1 MRLYLVGLHG
11 QLEHYIASVRKHDR
25 GTGKRETI
33 FGKSKRT
40 GPSYIPADIFATTL
54 MDTLQLPLLIQS
66 LTEFRLEQFKNER
79 LIEIRDILFKLQE
92 QGSYT
97 TDFVQFFNTMYQDF
111 TEMHKEFERII
122 WDFQQNK
129 ATLQISINSMAKS
142 LDKYIES
149 FESNLPKDE
158 FFAKSLRQL
167 KFIRKDIFDD
177 AERAILLGGL
187 RPSLQ
192 EVVQSI
198 NTSSAVYKEIESAIK
213 DQDSE
218 TYQKIQQLI
227 TILPSS
233 VKKNLTVWAKRAQ
246 IKTKT
251 SEEGINILRQ
261 EIENVFNDSMERA
274 SGVYKRNAKGVGIL
288 IGFVIAVSAN
298 VDTFY
303 IVNRLSKDTQLRDT
317 IIYNVEQILIQNGQ
331 KSDTDLDNLKTQA
344 NEVLKDTF
352 LPIGWTNA
360 NLEQQIGWTS
370 YQHRIFPRTKLIRAI
385 PGWIV
390 TGFAI
395 AMGAPFWFDLLG
407 KIMNVRNAGKPP
419 KKG

>member
-1 MRLYLVGLHG
+1 M
-11 QLEHYIASVRKHDR
+11 S
-25 GTGKRETI
+25 
-33 FGKSKRT
+33 
-40 GPSYIPADIFATTL
+40 
-54 MDTLQLPLLIQS
+54 
-66 LTEFRLEQFKNER
+66 
-79 LIEIRDILFKLQE
+79 
-92 QGSYT
+92 
-97 TDFVQFFNTMYQDF
+97 
-111 TEMHKEFERII
+111 
-122 WDFQQNK
+122 
-129 ATLQISINSMAKS
+129 KS

-149 FESNLPKDE
+149 FESHIPKEE
-158 FFAKSLRQL
+158 FFAKSLREL

-213 DQDSE
+213 DKDSA
-218 TYQKIQQLI
+218 TYQKIQELI
-227 TILPSS
+227 AILPSS
-233 VKKNLTVWAKRAQ
+233 VTKNMTVWAKRAQ
-246 IKTKT
+246 VKTNS

-261 EIENVFNDSMERA
+261 EIENVFNNSMERA
-274 SGVYKRNAKGVGIL
+274 SGVYKRNAKGVAIL
-288 IGFVIAVSAN
+288 IGLMIAVTAN

-317 IIYNVEQILIQNGQ
+317 MIADIEQLLSQNGR
-331 KSDTDLDNLKTQA
+331 KSETDLENLRNQA
-344 NEVLKDTF
+344 NEVIKDTS

-360 NLEQQIGWTS
+360 NLEKQIGWTS
-370 YQHRIFPRTKLIRAI
+370 HQNRAFPRIQLVRAI

-390 TGFAI
+390 SGFAI

-419 KKG
+419 KKD